1 MDSKTIK
8 ARDFSLDNI
17 RFVLIFLVV
26 FAHLLEGNT
35 LLINGYYVY
44 QFIYTFHIPVF
55 IFLFGYNAKY
65 SLKKIIFHWTIPYF
79 VFQNIYILF
88 QILVLKNNAGFQYT
102 TPYWLLWYM
111 LTCIF
116 YQLLLPLF
124 DTTNKNKQIILL
136 LLTFVISI
144 FVGFIKHIGYFMSL
158 SRFFVFLP
166 YFLLGYYCKKN
177 SVLDK
182 CANNLKLQTVFLF
195 LSIIIIISSILLLRY
210 ANIPNSILYGSCSYL
225 SCKGSPWMRIII
237 FLIAL
242 GWISFLFIGV
252 KSYLNKEV
260 PLLTKIGKNTWS
272 IFLLHGFIV
281 KIVQTYYPCLISSYV
296 QLVLI
301 SCIILLVT
309 GNKRMNKAINIIG
322 CSWTEKIFRFK
333 NN

>member
-8 ARDFSLDNI
+8 ARDLSLDNI

-35 LLINGYYVY
+35 MLPNSYYIY
-44 QFIYTFHIPVF
+44 QFIYTFHMAVF
-55 IFLFGYNAKY
+55 IFLFGYNVKY
-65 SLKKIIFHWTIPYF
+65 SLKKIVFRWIVPYI
-79 VFQNIYILF
+79 VFQSIYILF
-88 QILVLKNNAGFQYT
+88 QILVLKNNVTFQYT
-102 TPYWLLWYM
+102 TPYWLLWYI

-116 YQLLLPLF
+116 YQILLPLF
-124 DTTNKNKQIILL
+124 NTTNKIKQIILTL
-136 LLTFVISI
+136 CVFTISI
-144 FVGFIKHIGYFMSL
+144 LVGFIEQIDYYMSL

-177 SVLDK
+177 NILEK
-182 CANNLKLQTVFLF
+182 CINNHKTQKIFLF
-195 LSIIIIISSILLLRY
+195 LSILIIVFSVLFLNCT
-210 ANIPNSILYGSCSYL
+210 NIPNNILYGSCSYL
-225 SCKGSPWMRIII
+225 VCGGRPWMRITI

-260 PLLTKIGKNTWS
+260 HLLTKIGQNTWS

-281 KIVQTYYPCLISSYV
+281 KIVQTYYPWLISSYV
-296 QLVLI
+296 QLILI

-309 GNKRMNKAINIIG
+309 GNKTMNKAINIIG